1 MLFDLFRKQDINKGV
16 EEFRNTEHAV
26 LLDVRTEEEYRGGH
40 IPGSMNIDVAQ
51 IHTAPSVL
59 KDKTIPLFVYCYSGA
74 RSGRA
79 VSLLKNMGYTNVKN
93 IGGISA
99 YSGGTER

>member
-1 MLFDLFRKQDINKGV
+1 MLFDLFRKQDIDRGV

-26 LLDVRTEEEYRGGH
+26 LLDVRTKEEYRDGH
-40 IPGSMNIDVAQ
+40 IPGSINIDVAEM
-51 IHTAPSVL
+51 HTAPSVL
-59 KDKTIPLFVYCYSGA
+59 KDKNVPLFVYCYSGA

-93 IGGISA
+93 IGGIST
-99 YSGGTER
+99 YSGRKER